1 MEPQTSSVDA
11 KTIAPKTRAEVLRE
25 HAFKPGQVANPAGR
39 PKGSR
44 HKLGAA
50 FIEAMHDDFMKN
62 GPAVIEAVRIEKPD
76 QYLKVIASILPKEI
90 DVGEQTLNALSEL
103 MDRVDGRT
111 RVVGQ
116 IIQAETMQ

>member
-1 MEPQTSSVDA
+1 MEPQTSS
-11 KTIAPKTRAEVLRE
+11 
-25 HAFKPGQVANPAGR
+25 ANANLSVEKRGEAGRWIVPPVSPGR

-116 IIQAETMQ
+116 IVQAETMQ